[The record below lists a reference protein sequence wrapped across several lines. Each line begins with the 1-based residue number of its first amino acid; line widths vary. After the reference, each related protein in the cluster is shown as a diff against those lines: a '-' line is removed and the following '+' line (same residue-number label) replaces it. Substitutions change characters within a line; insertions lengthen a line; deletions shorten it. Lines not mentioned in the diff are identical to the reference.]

1 MSISGLTISLN
12 EVLFY
17 FTRAGFGVNAPIG
30 VSEDFAR
37 SNVWVAQNGFD
48 PSECSLQALDN
59 LDSKKSSLSI
69 QFEKNENGSHLFCPE
84 GRFLSAIEASVSCV
98 DWLEFNGLDGD
109 LKVTNVDCPLLVVS
123 ALGANQC
130 TGIKVSWTDK
140 SNNHYQV
147 NLCDDNKWEIIASS
161 DAPIEKS
168 YNADIQISALDGTNQ
183 TSISNNGKLKTFNIA
198 EERLKALNNGVNVG
212 DKWPQIY
219 EYFSRCLVKSSA
231 ESRASGAGAGLVDT
245 D

>member
-1 MSISGLTISLN
+1 MSKSGLTISLN

-17 FTRAGFGVNAPIG
+17 FTRAGFGVKAPIG

-37 SNVWVAQNGFD
+37 SNIWIAQNGFD
-48 PSECSLQALDN
+48 PSECSLLALDN
-59 LDSKKSSLSI
+59 LDSQKSSLSI
-69 QFEKNENGSHLFCPE
+69 QFEKSSDGSRLFCPE
-84 GRFLSAIEASVSCV
+84 DRILSAIEASVSCV
-98 DWLEFNGLDGD
+98 DWLEFNGLNGG

-130 TGIKVSWTDK
+130 IGIKVSWSDK
-140 SNNHYQV
+140 SSNQYQV
-147 NLCDDNKWEIIASS
+147 NLNDDTKWEIIASS
-161 DAPIEKS
+161 DVPIEQSS
-168 YNADIQISALDGTNQ
+168 YADIQISALDGTNKA
-183 TSISNNGKLKTFNIA
+183 TIKNGKLKTFNIA
-198 EERLKALNNGVNVG
+198 DERLKTLNNGVNVG
-212 DKWPQIY
+212 DKWPEIY

>member
-1 MSISGLTISLN
+1 MSKSGLTISLN

-17 FTRAGFGVNAPIG
+17 FTRAGFGVKAPIG

-37 SNVWVAQNGFD
+37 SNIWIAQNGFD
-48 PSECSLQALDN
+48 PSECSLLALDN
-59 LDSKKSSLSI
+59 LDSQKSSLSI
-69 QFEKNENGSHLFCPE
+69 QFEKSSDGSRLFCPE
-84 GRFLSAIEASVSCV
+84 DRILSAIEASVSCV
-98 DWLEFNGLDGD
+98 DWLEFNGLNGG

-130 TGIKVSWTDK
+130 IGIKVSWSDK
-140 SNNHYQV
+140 SNNQYQV
-147 NLCDDNKWEIIASS
+147 NLNDNTKWEIIASS
-161 DAPIEKS
+161 DVPIEQSS
-168 YNADIQISALDGTNQ
+168 YADIQISALDGTNKA
-183 TSISNNGKLKTFNIA
+183 TIKNGKLKTFNIA
-198 EERLKALNNGVNVG
+198 DERLKTLNNGVNVG

>member
-1 MSISGLTISLN
+1 MSKSGLTISLN

-17 FTRAGFGVNAPIG
+17 FTRAGFGVKAPIG

-37 SNVWVAQNGFD
+37 SNIWIAQNGFD
-48 PSECSLQALDN
+48 PSECSLLALDN
-59 LDSKKSSLSI
+59 LDSQKSSLSI
-69 QFEKNENGSHLFCPE
+69 QFDKSSDGSRLFCPE
-84 GRFLSAIEASVSCV
+84 DRILSAIEASVSCV
-98 DWLEFNGLDGD
+98 DWLEFNGLNGG

-130 TGIKVSWTDK
+130 IGIKVSWADK
-140 SNNHYQV
+140 SNNQYQV
-147 NLCDDNKWEIIASS
+147 NLSDDTKWEIIASS
-161 DAPIEKS
+161 DVPIEQSS
-168 YNADIQISALDGTNQ
+168 YADIQISALDGTNKA
-183 TSISNNGKLKTFNIA
+183 TIKNGKLKTFNIA
-198 EERLKALNNGVNVG
+198 DERLKTLNNGVNVG
-212 DKWPQIY
+212 DKWPEIY

>member
-1 MSISGLTISLN
+1 MSKSGLTISLN

-17 FTRAGFGVNAPIG
+17 FTRAGFGVKAPIG

-37 SNVWVAQNGFD
+37 SNIWIAQNGFD
-48 PSECSLQALDN
+48 PSECSLLALDN
-59 LDSKKSSLSI
+59 LDSQKSSLSI
-69 QFEKNENGSHLFCPE
+69 QFEKSSDGSRLFCPE
-84 GRFLSAIEASVSCV
+84 DRILSAIEASVSCV
-98 DWLEFNGLDGD
+98 DWLEFNGLNGG

-130 TGIKVSWTDK
+130 IGIKVSWSDK
-140 SNNHYQV
+140 SNNQYQV
-147 NLCDDNKWEIIASS
+147 NLNDDTKWEIIASS
-161 DAPIEKS
+161 DVPIEQSS
-168 YNADIQISALDGTNQ
+168 YADIQISALDGTNKA
-183 TSISNNGKLKTFNIA
+183 TIKNGKLKTFNIA
-198 EERLKALNNGVNVG
+198 DERLKTLNNGVNVG
-212 DKWPQIY
+212 DKWPEIY

>member
-1 MSISGLTISLN
+1 MSKSDLTISLN

-37 SNVWVAQNGFD
+37 SNIWIAQNGFD
-48 PSECSLQALDN
+48 PSECSLLALDN
-59 LDSKKSSLSI
+59 LDSQKSSLSI
-69 QFEKNENGSHLFCPE
+69 QFEKSSDGGHLFCPE
-84 GRFLSAIEASVSCV
+84 DNVLSALEASVSCV
-98 DWLEFNGLDGD
+98 DWIEFNGINGA

-130 TGIKVSWTDK
+130 TGIKVLWIDQ
-140 SNNHYQV
+140 SNNLYQV
-147 NLCDDNKWEIIASS
+147 NLIDDGNWEIIASS
-161 DAPIEKS
+161 ESPIENSS
-168 YNADIQISALDGTNQ
+168 YADIEISAFDTSEK
-183 TSISNNGKLKTFNIA
+183 TSIKNGKLKTFNVTN
-198 EERLKALNNGVNVG
+198 EKLKALNSGVKVG

>member
-1 MSISGLTISLN
+1 MSKSGLTISLN

-17 FTRAGFGVNAPIG
+17 FTRAGFGVKAPIG

-37 SNVWVAQNGFD
+37 SNIWIAQNGFD
-48 PSECSLQALDN
+48 PSECSLLALDN
-59 LDSKKSSLSI
+59 LDSQKSSLSI
-69 QFEKNENGSHLFCPE
+69 QFEKSSDGSRLFCPE
-84 GRFLSAIEASVSCV
+84 DRILSAIEASVSCV
-98 DWLEFNGLDGD
+98 DWLEFNGLNGG

-130 TGIKVSWTDK
+130 IGIKVSWSDK
-140 SNNHYQV
+140 SNNQYQV
-147 NLCDDNKWEIIASS
+147 NLNDNTKWEIIASS
-161 DAPIEKS
+161 DVPIEQSS
-168 YNADIQISALDGTNQ
+168 YADIQISALDGTNKA
-183 TSISNNGKLKTFNIA
+183 TIKNGKLKTFIIA
-198 EERLKALNNGVNVG
+198 DERLKTLNNGVNVG
-212 DKWPQIY
+212 DKWPEIY

>member
-1 MSISGLTISLN
+1 MSKNGLTISLN

-17 FTRAGFGVNAPIG
+17 FTRAGFGVNASIG

-37 SNVWVAQNGFD
+37 SNIWIAQNGFD
-48 PSECSLQALDN
+48 PSECSLLALDN
-59 LDSKKSSLSI
+59 LDSQTSSLSI
-69 QFEKNENGSHLFCPE
+69 QFEKTSDGSHLFCPE
-84 GRFLSAIEASVSCV
+84 DKVLSAIEASVSCV

-109 LKVTNVDCPLLVVS
+109 LKLTNVDSPLLVVS

-130 TGIKVSWTDK
+130 TGIQVSWTDK
-140 SNNHYQV
+140 SNNHYEV
-147 NLCDDNKWEIIASS
+147 NLKDDIEWEIISS
-161 DAPIEKS
+161 SETPIELS
-168 YNADIQISALDGTNQ
+168 NYADIHISAFDVNNK
-183 TSISNNGKLKTFNIA
+183 TSISNGKLKTLNIA
-198 EERLKALNNGVNVG
+198 EERLKTLNNGVNVG
-212 DKWPQIY
+212 DKWPEIY

>member
-1 MSISGLTISLN
+1 MSKSGLTISLN

-17 FTRAGFGVNAPIG
+17 FTRAGFGVKAPIG

-37 SNVWVAQNGFD
+37 SNIWIAQNGFD
-48 PSECSLQALDN
+48 PSECSLLALDN
-59 LDSKKSSLSI
+59 LDSQKSSLSI
-69 QFEKNENGSHLFCPE
+69 QFEKSSDGSRLFCPE
-84 GRFLSAIEASVSCV
+84 DRILSAIEASVSCV
-98 DWLEFNGLDGD
+98 DWLEFNGLNGG

-130 TGIKVSWTDK
+130 IGIKVSWSDK
-140 SNNHYQV
+140 SNNQYQV
-147 NLCDDNKWEIIASS
+147 NLNDNTKWEIIASS
-161 DAPIEKS
+161 DVPIEQSS
-168 YNADIQISALDGTNQ
+168 YADIQISALDGTNKA
-183 TSISNNGKLKTFNIA
+183 TIKNGKLKTFNIA
-198 EERLKALNNGVNVG
+198 NERLKTLNNGVNVG
-212 DKWPQIY
+212 DKWPEIY

>member
-1 MSISGLTISLN
+1 MSKSGLTISLN

-17 FTRAGFGVNAPIG
+17 FTRAGFGVKAPIG

-37 SNVWVAQNGFD
+37 SNIWIAQNGFD
-48 PSECSLQALDN
+48 PSECSLLALDN
-59 LDSKKSSLSI
+59 LDSQKSSLSI
-69 QFEKNENGSHLFCPE
+69 QFEKSSDGSRLFCPE
-84 GRFLSAIEASVSCV
+84 NRILSAIEASVSCV
-98 DWLEFNGLDGD
+98 DWLEFNGLNGG

-130 TGIKVSWTDK
+130 IGIKVSWSDK
-140 SNNHYQV
+140 SNNQYQV
-147 NLCDDNKWEIIASS
+147 NLNDDTKWEIIASS
-161 DAPIEKS
+161 DVPIEQSS
-168 YNADIQISALDGTNQ
+168 YADIQISALDGTNKA
-183 TSISNNGKLKTFNIA
+183 TIKNGKLKTFNIA
-198 EERLKALNNGVNVG
+198 DERLKTLNNGVNVG
-212 DKWPQIY
+212 DKWPEIY

>member
-1 MSISGLTISLN
+1 MSKSGLTISLN

-17 FTRAGFGVNAPIG
+17 FTRAGFGVKAPIG

-37 SNVWVAQNGFD
+37 SNIWIAQNGFD
-48 PSECSLQALDN
+48 PSECSLLALDN
-59 LDSKKSSLSI
+59 LDSQKSSLSI
-69 QFEKNENGSHLFCPE
+69 QVEKSSDGSRLFCPE
-84 GRFLSAIEASVSCV
+84 DRILSAIEASVSCV
-98 DWLEFNGLDGD
+98 DWLEFNGLNGG

-130 TGIKVSWTDK
+130 IGIKVSWSDK
-140 SNNHYQV
+140 SNNQYQV
-147 NLCDDNKWEIIASS
+147 NLNDNTKWEIIASS
-161 DAPIEKS
+161 DVPIEQSS
-168 YNADIQISALDGTNQ
+168 YADIQISALDGTNKA
-183 TSISNNGKLKTFNIA
+183 TIKNGKLKTFNIA
-198 EERLKALNNGVNVG
+198 DERLKTLNNGVNVG
-212 DKWPQIY
+212 DKWPEIY

>member
-1 MSISGLTISLN
+1 MSKSGLTISLN

-17 FTRAGFGVNAPIG
+17 FTRAGFGVKAPIG

-37 SNVWVAQNGFD
+37 SNIWIAQNGFD
-48 PSECSLQALDN
+48 PSECSLLALDN
-59 LDSKKSSLSI
+59 LDSQKSSLSI
-69 QFEKNENGSHLFCPE
+69 QFEKSSDGSRLFCPE
-84 GRFLSAIEASVSCV
+84 DRILSAIEASVSCV
-98 DWLEFNGLDGD
+98 DWLEFNGLNGG

-130 TGIKVSWTDK
+130 IGIKVSWSDK
-140 SNNHYQV
+140 SNNQYQV
-147 NLCDDNKWEIIASS
+147 NLNDNTKWEIIASS
-161 DAPIEKS
+161 DVPIEQSS
-168 YNADIQISALDGTNQ
+168 YADIQISALDDTKK
-183 TSISNNGKLKTFNIA
+183 TTIKNGKLKTFNIA
-198 EERLKALNNGVNVG
+198 DERLKTLNNGVNVG
-212 DKWPQIY
+212 DKWPEIY

>member
-1 MSISGLTISLN
+1 MSKSRLTISLN

-37 SNVWVAQNGFD
+37 SNIWVAQNGFD
-48 PSECSLQALDN
+48 PSECSLKALDN
-59 LDSKKSSLSI
+59 LDSRKSSLSI
-69 QFEKNENGSHLFCPE
+69 QFEKNENGSHLFCSE
-84 GRFLSAIEASVSCV
+84 GNLLSALEASVSCV
-98 DWLEFNGLDGD
+98 DWLEFNGLNGK
-109 LKVTNVDCPLLVVS
+109 LMVTNVDCPLLVVS

-130 TGIKVSWTDK
+130 TGIKVSWLDN

-147 NLCDDNKWEIIASS
+147 NLCDETKWEIISS
-161 DAPIEKS
+161 SEAPVEKS
-168 YNADIQISALDGTNQ
+168 NNADIEISALNASEKI
-183 TSISNNGKLKTFNIA
+183 SIKNGKIRTFNVTD
-198 EERLKALNNGVNVG
+198 EKLKALNNGVKVG